1 MSNPVP
7 HNGAELKAELSALAR
22 PGRSLMVQGTT
33 SDAGKST
40 LVAGLCRVFHRH
52 GQRVAPFKPQNMA
65 LNSAVTRDG
74 GEIGRAQALQAV
86 AAGLEPR
93 IDFNPVLLKPS
104 SDTKAQVIIQG
115 KALTSLEAAAFFGP
129 ESRDYKAAAMQAVLA
144 SWHRL
149 QQEFDWL
156 LVEGAGS
163 PAEIN
168 LRQGDIANMGF
179 AEAVDCPVI
188 LIADIDKG
196 GVFAHLVGT
205 LALLSESEQ
214 ARVKGFVINRFRGD
228 ISLLQSGLDWLE
240 AHTGKPVLGVL
251 PYLDALHLD
260 AEDAL
265 VQTTAQSQVATE
277 QPATARSARAQSETT
292 QSERTGTRLRV
303 GVLVY
308 PRISNHT
315 DFDPLRLHPDIEFCY
330 IGPTHQGELPGL
342 DLLLL
347 PGSKNVRADLAFIR
361 QQGWD
366 KGIARHLRYG
376 GKLIGICG
384 GFQMLG
390 QSIADP
396 LGLEDLP
403 GTSQGL
409 GYLPLTTELQVE
421 KQLLN
426 VSGSLR
432 LGQSSASVS
441 GYEIH
446 CGASRIPDRCMQPLL
461 LNERGSDANSVSATE
476 PAKVTEPAKIT
487 KPAKTTV
494 PSQIAGPTQITAVRS
509 EGLLSEDNQ
518 ILGSYL
524 HGLFDSPE
532 ACELLLAWA
541 GMTAPQGHAVDINQQ
556 RQQQLDRL
564 ADVLEQHLD
573 FNKIINIFKEE
584 GQGDR

>member
-1 MSNPVP
+1 
-7 HNGAELKAELSALAR
+7 
-22 PGRSLMVQGTT
+22 MVQGTT

-129 ESRDYKAAAMQAVLA
+129 ESRDYKAAAMRAVLA

-205 LALLSESEQ
+205 LVLLSESEQ

-265 VQTTAQSQVATE
+265 VQTTAQSQGAATD
-277 QPATARSARAQSETT
+277 QPVTAQSARAQSETA
-292 QSERTGTRLRV
+292 QAGMRLRV

-390 QSIADP
+390 QTIADP

-426 VSGSLR
+426 VSGTLR
-432 LGQSSASVS
+432 LGQSSASVF

-446 CGASRIPDRCMQPLL
+446 CGVSRILDRCMQPLL
-461 LNERGSDANSVSATE
+461 LNERGSDTNCASATE
-476 PAKVTEPAKIT
+476 PAKITEPAK
-487 KPAKTTV
+487 TT
-494 PSQIAGPTQITAVRS
+494 APTQITAPRS

-584 GQGDR
+584 DPGDR

>member
-7 HNGAELKAELSALAR
+7 HNGAELKAEFSALAR

-115 KALTSLEAAAFFGP
+115 KALTSLEAAAFFGL

-277 QPATARSARAQSETT
+277 QPATARSARAQSETAQSETT

-347 PGSKNVRADLAFIR
+347 PGSKNVRADLAFVR

-426 VSGSLR
+426 VSGTLR

-446 CGASRIPDRCMQPLL
+446 CGASRIPDQCTQPLL
-461 LNERGSDANSVSATE
+461 LNERGSDGSCASATE
-476 PAKVTEPAKIT
+476 PAKITEPAK
-487 KPAKTTV
+487 TTA
-494 PSQIAGPTQITAVRS
+494 PRS

-584 GQGDR
+584 DPGDR

>member
-1 MSNPVP
+1 
-7 HNGAELKAELSALAR
+7 
-22 PGRSLMVQGTT
+22 MVQGTT

-265 VQTTAQSQVATE
+265 VQPTAQSQVATE
-277 QPATARSARAQSETT
+277 QPATAQSARAQSETAQSEAT
-292 QSERTGTRLRV
+292 QSETTQSDRTGTRLRV

-461 LNERGSDANSVSATE
+461 LNERGSDANRVSATE
-476 PAKVTEPAKIT
+476 PAK
-487 KPAKTTV
+487 TTV
-494 PSQIAGPTQITAVRS
+494 PTQIAGPIQFTAPRS

>member
-1 MSNPVP
+1 MSGPVTAIS
-7 HNGAELKAELSALAR
+7 AELEAALSTLAR

-265 VQTTAQSQVATE
+265 VQTTAQSQAATE
-277 QPATARSARAQSETT
+277 QPVTAQSARAQSETT

-426 VSGSLR
+426 VSGTLR

-446 CGASRIPDRCMQPLL
+446 CGASRIPDQCTQPLL
-461 LNERGSDANSVSATE
+461 LNERGSDANCASATE
-476 PAKVTEPAKIT
+476 PAK
-487 KPAKTTV
+487 TT
-494 PSQIAGPTQITAVRS
+494 APTQFTAPRS

-524 HGLFDSPE
+524 HGLFDSQE

-541 GMTAPQGHAVDINQQ
+541 GMTAPQRHAVDINQQ

-584 GQGDR
+584 GPGDR

>member
-7 HNGAELKAELSALAR
+7 HNGAELKAEFSALAR

-129 ESRDYKAAAMQAVLA
+129 ESRDYKAAALQAVLA

-265 VQTTAQSQVATE
+265 VQTTAQSQAATE
-277 QPATARSARAQSETT
+277 QAVTAQSARAQSETA
-292 QSERTGTRLRV
+292 QTGTRLRV

-315 DFDPLRLHPDIEFCY
+315 DFDPLRLHPDIEFYY
-330 IGPTHQGELPGL
+330 IGPTHQDELPGL

-426 VSGSLR
+426 VSGTLR

-446 CGASRIPDRCMQPLL
+446 CGASRIPDRCTQPLL
-461 LNERGSDANSVSATE
+461 LNERGSDANCVSATE
-476 PAKVTEPAKIT
+476 PAKITEPAK
-487 KPAKTTV
+487 TTA
-494 PSQIAGPTQITAVRS
+494 PRN

-532 ACELLLAWA
+532 ACELLLTWA
-541 GMTAPQGHAVDINQQ
+541 GMTAPQGRTVDINQQ

-584 GQGDR
+584 DQGDR

>member
-1 MSNPVP
+1 
-7 HNGAELKAELSALAR
+7 
-22 PGRSLMVQGTT
+22 MVQGTT

-52 GQRVAPFKPQNMA
+52 GERVAPFKPQNMA

-129 ESRDYKAAAMQAVLA
+129 ESRDYKAAAMQAVLV

-240 AHTGKPVLGVL
+240 AYTGKPVLGVL

-265 VQTTAQSQVATE
+265 VQPTAQSQGAATE
-277 QPATARSARAQSETT
+277 QAVTAQSARAQSETT

-315 DFDPLRLHPDIEFCY
+315 DFDPLRLHPDIEFYY

-403 GTSQGL
+403 GASQGL

-426 VSGSLR
+426 VSGTLR

-446 CGASRIPDRCMQPLL
+446 CGASRIPDQCTQPLL
-461 LNERGSDANSVSATE
+461 LNERGGDDNCDSG
-476 PAKVTEPAKIT
+476 TEPAKIT

-494 PSQIAGPTQITAVRS
+494 PSQIAGPTQFTAPRS

-541 GMTAPQGHAVDINQQ
+541 GVTAPQGHAVDINQQ

-584 GQGDR
+584 DPGDR

>member
-7 HNGAELKAELSALAR
+7 HNGAELKAEFSALAR

-129 ESRDYKAAAMQAVLA
+129 ESRDYKAAAMRAVLA

-188 LIADIDKG
+188 LIADIDNG

-265 VQTTAQSQVATE
+265 VQPTAQSQGAATE
-277 QPATARSARAQSETT
+277 QPVTAQSETT
-292 QSERTGTRLRV
+292 QSETAQAGTRLRV

-426 VSGSLR
+426 VSGTLR

-446 CGASRIPDRCMQPLL
+446 CGASRIPDRCTQPLL
-461 LNERGSDANSVSATE
+461 LNERGSDANCVSATE
-476 PAKVTEPAKIT
+476 PAKITEPAKAT
-487 KPAKTTV
+487 A
-494 PSQIAGPTQITAVRS
+494 PSQIAGPTQFTAPRS

-532 ACELLLAWA
+532 ACELLLTWA
-541 GMTAPQGHAVDINQQ
+541 GMTAPQGRTVDINQQ

-584 GQGDR
+584 DQGDR

>member
-1 MSNPVP
+1 MSGPVTAIS
-7 HNGAELKAELSALAR
+7 AELEAALSAFAR

-40 LVAGLCRVFHRH
+40 LVAGLCRVLHRH

-65 LNSAVTRDG
+65 LNSAVTLDG

-104 SDTKAQVIIQG
+104 SDTKAQVSRQG
-115 KALTSLEAAAFFGP
+115 KALTRQEAAAFFGP

-265 VQTTAQSQVATE
+265 VQPTAQSQAATE
-277 QPATARSARAQSETT
+277 QPTTAQSARAQSETA
-292 QSERTGTRLRV
+292 QTGTRLRV

-315 DFDPLRLHPDIEFCY
+315 DFDPLRLHPDIEFYY

-426 VSGSLR
+426 VSGTLR

-446 CGASRIPDRCMQPLL
+446 CGVSRIPDQCTQPLL
-461 LNERGSDANSVSATE
+461 LNERGSDANCASA
-476 PAKVTEPAKIT
+476 TEPAKIT
-487 KPAKTTV
+487 KPAKNTV
-494 PSQIAGPTQITAVRS
+494 PSQIAGPTQFTAPRS

-541 GMTAPQGHAVDINQQ
+541 GVTAPQGHAVDINQQ

-584 GQGDR
+584 DPGDR

>member
-7 HNGAELKAELSALAR
+7 LISAELKAEFSTLAR

-129 ESRDYKAAAMQAVLA
+129 ESRVYKAAAMQAVLA

-265 VQTTAQSQVATE
+265 VQPTAQSQGAAAE
-277 QPATARSARAQSETT
+277 QPVTAQSARAQSETA
-292 QSERTGTRLRV
+292 QTGTRLRV

-315 DFDPLRLHPDIEFCY
+315 DFDPLRLHPDIEFYY

-426 VSGSLR
+426 VSGTLR

-446 CGASRIPDRCMQPLL
+446 CGVSRIPDQCTQPLL
-461 LNERGSDANSVSATE
+461 LNERGSDANCASA
-476 PAKVTEPAKIT
+476 TEPAKIT

-494 PSQIAGPTQITAVRS
+494 PSQIAGPTQFTAPRS

-541 GMTAPQGHAVDINQQ
+541 GVTAPQGHAVDINQQ

-584 GQGDR
+584 DPGDR

>member
-1 MSNPVP
+1 MSNSVP
-7 HNGAELKAELSALAR
+7 HNGADLKAELSALAR

-129 ESRDYKAAAMQAVLA
+129 ESRDYKAAAMQAVLV

-265 VQTTAQSQVATE
+265 VQTTAQSQAATE
-277 QPATARSARAQSETT
+277 QPTTAQSARAQSETA
-292 QSERTGTRLRV
+292 QAGTRLRV

-390 QSIADP
+390 QGIADP

-409 GYLPLTTELQVE
+409 GYLQLTTELQVE

-426 VSGSLR
+426 VSGTLR

-476 PAKVTEPAKIT
+476 PAK
-487 KPAKTTV
+487 
-494 PSQIAGPTQITAVRS
+494 ITAPRS

-564 ADVLEQHLD
+564 ADVLEQYLD

-584 GQGDR
+584 DPGDR

>member
-1 MSNPVP
+1 
-7 HNGAELKAELSALAR
+7 
-22 PGRSLMVQGTT
+22 MVQGTT

-265 VQTTAQSQVATE
+265 VQPTTQSQVATE
-277 QPATARSARAQSETT
+277 QPATAQSARAQSETAQSEAT
-292 QSERTGTRLRV
+292 QSDRTGTRLRV

-390 QSIADP
+390 QNIADP

-426 VSGSLR
+426 VSGTLR

-461 LNERGSDANSVSATE
+461 LNERGSDANRVSATE
-476 PAKVTEPAKIT
+476 PAK
-487 KPAKTTV
+487 TTV
-494 PSQIAGPTQITAVRS
+494 PTQIAAVRS

-584 GQGDR
+584 DPGDR

>member
-1 MSNPVP
+1 MSGPVTAIS
-7 HNGAELKAELSALAR
+7 AELEAALSAFAR

-265 VQTTAQSQVATE
+265 VQTTAQSQGGTTE
-277 QPATARSARAQSETT
+277 LPVTAQSARAQTETTQSETT

-376 GKLIGICG
+376 GKLMGICG

-426 VSGSLR
+426 VSGTLR

-446 CGASRIPDRCMQPLL
+446 CGASRIPNQCTQPLL
-461 LNERGSDANSVSATE
+461 LNERGSDGNCASA
-476 PAKVTEPAKIT
+476 TEPAKIT
-487 KPAKTTV
+487 KPAKTTA
-494 PSQIAGPTQITAVRS
+494 PRS

-541 GMTAPQGHAVDINQQ
+541 GMTASQGRTVDINQQ

-584 GQGDR
+584 DQGER

>member
-1 MSNPVP
+1 
-7 HNGAELKAELSALAR
+7 
-22 PGRSLMVQGTT
+22 MVQGTT

-265 VQTTAQSQVATE
+265 VQTTAQSQAATE
-277 QPATARSARAQSETT
+277 QAVTAQSARAQSETT

-315 DFDPLRLHPDIEFCY
+315 DFDPLRLHPDIEFYY

-376 GKLIGICG
+376 GKLMGICG

-426 VSGSLR
+426 VSGTLR

-446 CGASRIPDRCMQPLL
+446 CGASRIPDQCTQPLL
-461 LNERGSDANSVSATE
+461 LNERGSDANCVSATE
-476 PAKVTEPAKIT
+476 PAKITEPAK
-487 KPAKTTV
+487 TTA
-494 PSQIAGPTQITAVRS
+494 PRN

-532 ACELLLAWA
+532 ACELLLTWA
-541 GMTAPQGHAVDINQQ
+541 GMTAPQGRTVDINQQ

-584 GQGDR
+584 DQGDR

>member
-265 VQTTAQSQVATE
+265 VQPTAQSQGGTTE
-277 QPATARSARAQSETT
+277 QPTTSQSARAQSETAQSEATQSETT

-330 IGPTHQGELPGL
+330 IGPTHQGDLPGL

-461 LNERGSDANSVSATE
+461 LNERGSDANRVSATE
-476 PAKVTEPAKIT
+476 PAK
-487 KPAKTTV
+487 TTV
-494 PSQIAGPTQITAVRS
+494 PTQIAAVRS

>member
-265 VQTTAQSQVATE
+265 VQPTAQSQVATE
-277 QPATARSARAQSETT
+277 QPATAQSARAQSETAQSEAT
-292 QSERTGTRLRV
+292 QSETTQSDRTGTRLRV

-461 LNERGSDANSVSATE
+461 LNERGSDANRVSATE
-476 PAKVTEPAKIT
+476 PAK
-487 KPAKTTV
+487 TTV
-494 PSQIAGPTQITAVRS
+494 PTQIAGPIQFTAPRS

>member
-1 MSNPVP
+1 
-7 HNGAELKAELSALAR
+7 
-22 PGRSLMVQGTT
+22 MVQGTT

-52 GQRVAPFKPQNMA
+52 GERVAPFKPQNMA

-129 ESRDYKAAAMQAVLA
+129 ESRDYKAAAMQAVLV

-240 AHTGKPVLGVL
+240 AYTGKPVLGVL

-265 VQTTAQSQVATE
+265 VQPTAQSQGAATE
-277 QPATARSARAQSETT
+277 QAVTAQSARAQSETT

-315 DFDPLRLHPDIEFCY
+315 DFDPLRLHPDIEFYY

-376 GKLIGICG
+376 GKLMGICG

-426 VSGSLR
+426 VSGTLR

-446 CGASRIPDRCMQPLL
+446 CGASRIPDRCTQPLL
-461 LNERGSDANSVSATE
+461 LNERGSDANCVSATE
-476 PAKVTEPAKIT
+476 PAKITEPAK
-487 KPAKTTV
+487 TTA
-494 PSQIAGPTQITAVRS
+494 PRN

-532 ACELLLAWA
+532 ACELLLTWA
-541 GMTAPQGHAVDINQQ
+541 GMTAPQGRTVDINQQ

-584 GQGDR
+584 DQGDR

>member
-7 HNGAELKAELSALAR
+7 HNGAELKAEFSALAR

-129 ESRDYKAAAMQAVLA
+129 ESRDYKAAAMRAVLA

-205 LALLSESEQ
+205 LVLLSESEQ

-265 VQTTAQSQVATE
+265 VQTTAQSQGAATD
-277 QPATARSARAQSETT
+277 QPVTAQSARAQSETA
-292 QSERTGTRLRV
+292 QAGMRLRV

-315 DFDPLRLHPDIEFCY
+315 DFDPLRLHPDIEFYY

-390 QSIADP
+390 QTIADP

-426 VSGSLR
+426 VSGTLR
-432 LGQSSASVS
+432 LGQSSASVF

-446 CGASRIPDRCMQPLL
+446 CGVSRIPDRCMQPLL
-461 LNERGSDANSVSATE
+461 LNERGSDTNCASATE
-476 PAKVTEPAKIT
+476 PAKITEPAK
-487 KPAKTTV
+487 TT
-494 PSQIAGPTQITAVRS
+494 APTQITAPRS

-584 GQGDR
+584 DPGDR